1 MARTPPRLFALCFGR
16 LPSGNRLLEQF
27 VGHHPGKN
35 NRPDDCV
42 FDMGWNP
49 IHQHN
54 HVAQDLHECGANHN
68 PDYGTRSS
76 SEATPA
82 QNGGGNGVKLIKI
95 PEINRLGG
103 IDVEDEKQTAQA

>member
-1 MARTPPRLFALCFGR
+1 MIAY
-16 LPSGNRLLEQF
+16 SIW
-27 VGHHPGKN
+27 VGIQSTSTIML
-35 NRPDDCV
+35 R
-42 FDMGWNP
+42 
-49 IHQHN
+49 
-54 HVAQDLHECGANHN
+54 QDLHEGGANHN

-103 IDVEDEKQTAQA
+103 IDAEDEKQTAQA